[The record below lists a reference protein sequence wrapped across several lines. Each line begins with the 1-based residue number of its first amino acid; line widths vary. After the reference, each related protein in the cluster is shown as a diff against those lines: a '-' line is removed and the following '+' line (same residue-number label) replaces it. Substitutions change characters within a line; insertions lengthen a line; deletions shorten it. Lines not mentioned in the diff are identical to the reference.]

1 MVKNMMKALVLTGIG
16 EPLRMQEVPVP
27 ELREGEALVRIKAAA
42 FNRRDWWIQRG
53 QYAGL
58 KFPIILGS
66 DGAGIVEKVWGGE
79 GAASRGAA
87 EGAGSGITAEAGA
100 GARDAARV
108 ATATATDPTS
118 WVGKEVLINP
128 SLGWEEDSEAQPEGF
143 SILGLP
149 QDGTFGEFVRVPIK
163 NLYEKPEYLTFE
175 EAAALPLGGLTAYRA
190 VFRKAGL
197 QAGEKV
203 LITGVGGGVATFALQ
218 WAVHAGAE
226 VFVTSSSPKKIDKAI
241 AAGVKAGVDYRVEG
255 WAQKIKEISG
265 GGVDVVIDSALGE
278 GFAEY
283 LELTN
288 PGGRIV
294 FFGGTTG
301 NIPAL
306 NGRKIFWKQLQIKGT
321 TMGSRVDFENMLAFV
336 EKHQIR
342 PLIDSVSPWEEAQSG
357 LDNMTSSNQFGK
369 IVLQM

>member
-1 MVKNMMKALVLTGIG
+1 MNALVLTGIG

-27 ELREGEALVRIKAAA
+27 ELMEGEALVRVKAAA

-66 DGAGIVEKVWGGE
+66 DGAGIVEKVWAGEIGIGDGIGG
-79 GAASRGAA
+79 GARAASWVGN
-87 EGAGSGITAEAGA
+87 EAGSGADDET
-100 GARDAARV
+100 GARAAGEL
-108 ATATATDPTS
+108 AS

-149 QDGTFGEFVRVPIK
+149 QDGTFGEFVRVPIR

-226 VFVTSSSPKKIDKAI
+226 VFVTSGSPKKIDKAI
-241 AAGVKAGVDYRVEG
+241 AAGAKAGVDYRVEG

-294 FFGGTTG
+294 FFGGTSG

-321 TMGSRVDFENMLAFV
+321 TMGSRVDFENMLAFA

-342 PLIDSVSPWEEAQSG
+342 PLIDSVSPWEEAQRA
-357 LDNMTSSNQFGK
+357 LDDMTSSNQFGK

>member
-1 MVKNMMKALVLTGIG
+1 MEKNMMKSLVLEGIG
-16 EPLRMQEVPVP
+16 ESLRMLEVPVP
-27 ELREGEALVRIKAAA
+27 ELREGEALVRVKAAA

-66 DGAGIVEKVWGGE
+66 DGAGIVEKVW
-79 GAASRGAA
+79 A
-87 EGAGSGITAEAGA
+87 GAGSGPGVGA

-108 ATATATDPTS
+108 ATAAGPES

-149 QDGTFGEFVRVPIK
+149 QDGTFGEFVRVPIR

-226 VFVTSSSPKKIDKAI
+226 VFVTSGSPKKIDKAI
-241 AAGVKAGVDYRVEG
+241 AAGAKAGVDYRVEG

-278 GFAEY
+278 SFVEY

-294 FFGGTTG
+294 FFGGTSG

-321 TMGSRVDFENMLAFV
+321 TMGSRVDFENMLAFA

-342 PLIDSVSPWEEAQSG
+342 PLIDRVSPWEEAQRA